1 MIVANER
8 LWLGQVPVDVLT
20 FEEAISRI
28 AALAHAAKADGRG
41 RLVYTPNVDHV
52 VIAEDDARFREAY
65 ARADLCLADGFPLI
79 VTSKLTK
86 LPLPEKISGS
96 DITLPV
102 LERCARDGLRVYFLG
117 AGPGVADLAKTK
129 VEAMF
134 PAIQIVGTSSP
145 KVDVDGPRAARDEI
159 VRTLR
164 EAKPDVVFLALGA
177 PKQEIFAAQLVD
189 EVPAVFVGVGATL
202 DFIAGTVK
210 RAKPWMSKM
219 GLEWLYRLTQEPKRL
234 FHRYV
239 IRDSRYPAIVI
250 RHALRSRRSR

>member
-1 MIVANER
+1 MSQASER
-8 LWLGQVPVDVLT
+8 LWLGQVPIDVLT
-20 FEEAISRI
+20 FQGAIDRI
-28 AALAHAAKADGRG
+28 VDLAKEAKASGKG

-52 VIAEDDARFREAY
+52 VIAEDDVRFRDAY

-79 VTSKLTK
+79 VTSKLTR

-102 LERCARDGLRVYFLG
+102 LERCAKEGLRVYFLG
-117 AGPGVADLAKTK
+117 AGPGVADLARIKI
-129 VEAMF
+129 EAMF
-134 PAIQIVGTSSP
+134 PEITIVGTSSP
-145 KVDVDGPRAARDEI
+145 KVDVDGPKAARDEI
-159 VRTLR
+159 INELR
-164 EAKPDVVFLALGA
+164 AKKPDVVLLALGA

-189 EVPAVFVGVGATL
+189 DVPAVFLGIGATL

-234 FHRYV
+234 FHRYI

-250 RHALRSRRSR
+250 RHAIKRKTS

>member
-1 MIVANER
+1 MTTRNER
-8 LWLGQVPVDVLT
+8 LWLGQVPIDVLT
-20 FEEAISRI
+20 FQGAIDRI
-28 AALAHAAKADGRG
+28 VALAKEAKKSGKG

-52 VIAEDDARFREAY
+52 VLAEDDHRFRDAY

-79 VTSKLTK
+79 VTSKLTR

-102 LERCARDGLRVYFLG
+102 LERCANDGLRVYFLG
-117 AGPGVADLAKTK
+117 AGPGVADLAKAK
-129 VEAMF
+129 VEEMF
-134 PAIQIVGTSSP
+134 PRIQIVGTSSP
-145 KVDVDGPRAARDEI
+145 KVDIDGPKAVRDEI
-159 VRTLR
+159 IRELR
-164 EAKPDVVFLALGA
+164 SAKPDVVLLALGA
-177 PKQEIFAAQLVD
+177 PKQEIFAAQLVE
-189 EVPAVFVGVGATL
+189 EVPAVFLGIGATL

-250 RHALRSRRSR
+250 RHAIRRKST